1 MPFKHVI
8 LMHFKLVLEY
18 FTRLMSIRV
27 KLPFKELGTYGI
39 KKGPVSIYRKQRRI
53 QNLLATNQL
62 LQYYNIHLE
71 RTS

>member
-1 MPFKHVI
+1 
-8 LMHFKLVLEY
+8 
-18 FTRLMSIRV
+18 MSIRV
-27 KLPFKELGTYGI
+27 KLPYKELGTYGI
-39 KKGPVSIYRKQRRI
+39 KNGTVSIYRKQRRI